1 MKLSSEEFRA
11 EWSALLDSVAGEEIR
26 ESRFVRIPANRPPW
40 TATGIEFAPG
50 EQVTIFSAGRVWL
63 AANSAAWQ
71 GSHFALWFR
80 IGGRAPIF
88 RASRGSR
95 TFVAQA
101 AGELEMANI
110 FPTMWA
116 DESGAVAA
124 TDELFQRAAGGFD
137 VLLIRWR
144 NDAKAG
150 LDQLARG
157 SSSMARV
164 AAAELASVRQPRQTP
179 AGWKHLWMVGESEV
193 FSEIQP
199 GVIRC
204 DVADEAAIIQKPVA
218 APFSPGTHL
227 GWWWK
232 IDSLPATSDE
242 SALSNHDY
250 LSVAVEFDNGRDLTY
265 FWSAVLAPETSFHCP
280 VSMWRGRET
289 HLAIRGGASDL
300 GRWINEKR
308 DLWDDYAK
316 AIGGPPP
323 ARIVAVWLIAVS
335 NFRHGHG
342 RCEYRDLELT
352 DRGGTR
358 ISVTA
363 RTEKHGARPGVT

>member
-1 MKLSSEEFRA
+1 MTSEEFRA
-11 EWSALLDSVAGEEIR
+11 EWSALLDSAARDEIR
-26 ESRFVRIPANRPPW
+26 ESRFVHVFANRPPW
-40 TATGIEFAPG
+40 TATGMELARG
-50 EQVTIFSAGRVWL
+50 EQVTIFCAGRVWL
-63 AANSAAWQ
+63 AANSATWQ

-88 RASRGSR
+88 RASRRSR

-137 VLLIRWR
+137 VLVIRWR

-150 LDQLARG
+150 LGQLARG
-157 SSSMARV
+157 SSPMARV
-164 AAAELASVRQPRQTP
+164 AAGELASVRQPQQPPT
-179 AGWKHLWMVGESEV
+179 GWKHLWVVGESDV
-193 FSEIQP
+193 FSEIEP

-204 DVADEAAIIQKPVA
+204 DVADEAAIVQKPLA

-227 GWWWK
+227 GWSWK
-232 IDSLPATSDE
+232 IDSLPTTGDE
-242 SALSNHDY
+242 SSLSNHDY
-250 LSVAVEFDNGRDLTY
+250 LSIAAEFDNGRDLTY
-265 FWSAVLAPETSFHCP
+265 FWSAALAPETSFHCP

-289 HLAIRGGASDL
+289 HMVVRTGTSDL

-308 DLWDDYAK
+308 NLWNDYAK

-335 NFRHGHG
+335 NFRHGHA
-342 RCEYRDLELT
+342 RCEYRDLELI
-352 DRGGTR
+352 DGSGTR
-358 ISVTA
+358 IPVTA
-363 RTEKHGARPGVT
+363 RPE